1 MESSHQIIKWVVLEC
16 SKCPHRR
23 RLDFTSPSIKADFI
37 CFNVCFVFQ
46 YVYDLRSLQMNI
58 TMEGWLLIF
67 QIIPNAWIFF
77 FQLKCYQNL
86 VSSFFFL
93 WSFFFPPS
101 QVSLHRPG
109 WPWPYRDLPDPTWS
123 HRAISSLASFDFVTW
138 GSLNQFFHP
147 SSGSD
152 NAWLTGFFWVARRRC
167 RVVPDSDNCPWEC
180 EQELCCE
187 DSCTLSPSADA
198 DHPFN
203 MLVYRSSLFSRQ
215 GQVAFFIEHRS
226 LETILRKI
234 EHEP

>member
-1 MESSHQIIKWVVLEC
+1 ML
-16 SKCPHRR
+16 
-23 RLDFTSPSIKADFI
+23 
-37 CFNVCFVFQ
+37 
-46 YVYDLRSLQMNI
+46 
-58 TMEGWLLIF
+58 G
-67 QIIPNAWIFF
+67 FF

-93 WSFFFPPS
+93 WSPPPPLPPPS

-123 HRAISSLASFDFVTW
+123 HRVISSLASFDFVTW

-147 SSGSD
+147 ASGSD

-187 DSCTLSPSADA
+187 DSCTLSPSAMWTNHLICYSTDP
-198 DHPFN
+198 PF
-203 MLVYRSSLFSRQ
+203 SLDR
-215 GQVAFFIEHRS
+215 GR
-226 LETILRKI
+226 
-234 EHEP
+234 